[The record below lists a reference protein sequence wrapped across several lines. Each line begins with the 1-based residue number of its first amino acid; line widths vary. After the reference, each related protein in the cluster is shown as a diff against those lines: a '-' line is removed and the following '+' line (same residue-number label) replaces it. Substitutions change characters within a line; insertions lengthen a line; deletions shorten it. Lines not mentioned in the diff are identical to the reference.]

1 MLSIISAVLAVA
13 VALASPLAPAVGGVE
28 WPGSVQ
34 EQNQNEPKPVDVNT
48 ATAEELQSV
57 PGIGETLAKR
67 IVEFREEHGPFEKV
81 DDLLNVRGIGVASL
95 DRMLN
100 WMNEADTGAGTESAS
115 SAAPATRS
123 ERNPHAL
130 RPGPALVRVFVTCR
144 SSSRNPIGTPDPCA
158 ASCSWG

>member
-13 VALASPLAPAVGGVE
+13 VVLASPLLPAVGGPE
-28 WPGSVQ
+28 WPSAVQ
-34 EQNQNEPKPVDVNT
+34 QQNQNEPERIDVNT

-95 DRMLN
+95 DK
-100 WMNEADTGAGTESAS
+100 
-115 SAAPATRS
+115 
-123 ERNPHAL
+123 L
-130 RPGPALVRVFVTCR
+130 RPFLSIKHLG
-144 SSSRNPIGTPDPCA
+144 
-158 ASCSWG
+158 

>member
-13 VALASPLAPAVGGVE
+13 VALASPLAPAVGGSE

-95 DRMLN
+95 DK
-100 WMNEADTGAGTESAS
+100 
-115 SAAPATRS
+115 
-123 ERNPHAL
+123 L
-130 RPGPALVRVFVTCR
+130 RPFLTIKR
-144 SSSRNPIGTPDPCA
+144 SG
-158 ASCSWG
+158 